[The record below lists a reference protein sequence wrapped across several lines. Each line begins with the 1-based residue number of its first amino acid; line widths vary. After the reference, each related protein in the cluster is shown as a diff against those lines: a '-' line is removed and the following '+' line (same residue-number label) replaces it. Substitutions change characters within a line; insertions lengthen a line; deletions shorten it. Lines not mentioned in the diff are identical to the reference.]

1 MINRYILITFFL
13 RKIKLV
19 IGSMIENSIKLFMVF
34 TLTVVLFAGSALA
47 QDTDDRTKLLAEAQ
61 KPFLKGEYEKA
72 IKIFDE
78 ILEIY
83 PTDSKIFEM
92 KGVALSNL
100 RLESTLAMQPQQNI
114 SMREP
119 SNFNKLSM
127 LEFYKALEINPNSI
141 LALNGMGLG
150 FGNFGEYSEAE
161 RYFKKALEI
170 DPDNEI
176 IQNYLY
182 SLEKL
187 KEKYSLN
194 VFENPTKKPDFLQKI
209 EERTI
214 PYWVKNNAGWW
225 AAGNVS
231 DKDFLGGIE
240 HLIKNKIIIVGS
252 HTPYDKEKFQNI
264 NENSSEVIPH
274 WIKNNAGWWSA
285 GNISDED
292 FLSGIEYLI
301 ENSIIKVNTPAN
313 SELVQ
318 KESERKS
325 WNFEQYLKDIQ
336 NDIKNQNRYVE
347 NINPSEYV
355 IVKYWKDY
363 HKWNL
368 EHFIN
373 KPELFPD
380 RYVWLDPETDRYV
393 IEYKVHINDQPA
405 GLPIDHVSTLENSFS
420 VWENYVFT
428 ASDGK
433 KAVVKFDITEAKLE
447 ANVWVTWVV
456 RSLGEGVLG
465 HANLG
470 KGVVEVAIGS
480 YDCDGSFQL
489 FGIDTVEHIMTHE
502 LGHSISLGHS
512 TNPESMMYPSISN
525 IDYAYCLLN

>member
-1 MINRYILITFFL
+1 M
-13 RKIKLV
+13 
-19 IGSMIENSIKLFMVF
+19 GSMIENSKKLFMIF
-34 TLTVVLFAGSALA
+34 SLTAILFAGSALA
-47 QDTDDRTKLLAEAQ
+47 QDTDDRAKLLTEAQ
-61 KPFLKGEYEKA
+61 EPFLKGEYEMA

-83 PTDSKIFEM
+83 PADSKIFEM

-100 RLESTLAMQPQQNI
+100 RLESTLAMQPQQNV
-114 SMREP
+114 SLHDP

-127 LEFYKALEINPNSI
+127 LEFYKALEINPNSV

-161 RYFKKALEI
+161 QYFKKALEI
-170 DPDNEI
+170 NPDNEI
-176 IQNYLY
+176 TQNYLY

-187 KEKYSLN
+187 REKYSLN
-194 VFENPTKKPDFLQKI
+194 IFENPTKKPDFLQKL

-225 AAGNVS
+225 AEDKIS
-231 DKDFLGGIE
+231 DDDFISGIE
-240 HLIKNKIIIVGS
+240 YLIKNKIISIIS
-252 HTPYDKEKFQNI
+252 QN
-264 NENSSEVIPH
+264 NKENSSDVIPS
-274 WIKNNAGWWSA
+274 WIKNNAEWWST
-285 GNISDED
+285 GKISDED
-292 FLSGIEYLI
+292 FLSGIKYLI
-301 ENSIIKVNTPAN
+301 ENSVIKVNAPTN

-318 KESERKS
+318 KELERKA

-355 IVKYWKDY
+355 IIKYWKDY

-368 EHFIN
+368 EFFLD
-373 KPELFPD
+373 KPEFFPD
-380 RYVWLDPETDRYV
+380 RKVWIDPETDNYV
-393 IEYKVHINDQPA
+393 IEYLIYINDQPA

-420 VWENYVFT
+420 VWETIEYDT
-428 ASDGK
+428 SDGK
-433 KAVVKFDITEAKLE
+433 KATVKFYTTGAKGE

-456 RSLGEGVLG
+456 RNMGEGVLG

-480 YDCDGSFQL
+480 YGCDGSFQL
-489 FGIDTVEHIMTHE
+489 FDNNTVEYIMTHE
-502 LGHSISLGHS
+502 LGHSLGFGHS
-512 TNPESMMYPSISN
+512 NDPDKTMYPSIPYS
-525 IDYAYCLLN
+525 DYAYCLLN